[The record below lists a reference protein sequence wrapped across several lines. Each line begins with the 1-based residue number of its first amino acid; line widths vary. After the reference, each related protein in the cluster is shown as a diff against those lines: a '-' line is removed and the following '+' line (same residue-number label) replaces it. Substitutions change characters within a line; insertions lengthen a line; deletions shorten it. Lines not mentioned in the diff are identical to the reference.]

1 LSSFLR
7 YFKRELLPLGAIE
20 ETHMPQYLSSWTD
33 KNSPQCMYTV
43 YLVRLWSIAH
53 LRACCWYID
62 CGKAFCPVEEEDAKK
77 ACDEADSQGAALGA
91 NQGEVQEEE
100 VEVDIDKLPEKEKI
114 KVLNQRKRDADRAK
128 AKTDRE
134 ALRAKEKAERDA
146 KKGGRSGKSKAVV
159 ASTPSPV
166 LPQVSTASQ
175 SQNPRKRDSSCAQ
188 LSLSRLQQITSPALM
203 DSAGGGLHVQEFFFS
218 GSLLSTDAYY
228 VQHQA
233 FPKEWV
239 DMKAFLEL
247 VCNLFL

>member
-1 LSSFLR
+1 MHLIDVYDSSITYFSLSSFLR
-7 YFKRELLPLGAIE
+7 YFKRELLLLGAIE

-77 ACDEADSQGAALGA
+77 ACDQANSQGAALGA
-91 NQGEVQEEE
+91 IQGEEQE
-100 VEVDIDKLPEKEKI
+100 
-114 KVLNQRKRDADRAK
+114 VLNQRKRDADRAK

-146 KKGGRSGKSKAVV
+146 KKGGRVGKSKAVV

-188 LSLSRLQQITSPALM
+188 LSLSRLQQITLPALM
-203 DSAGGGLHVQEFFFS
+203 DSARGGLHVQEFFFS

-239 DMKAFLEL
+239 DMKAFLKL
-247 VCNLFL
+247 VCNLSF

>member
-1 LSSFLR
+1 
-7 YFKRELLPLGAIE
+7 LG
-20 ETHMPQYLSSWTD
+20 P
-33 KNSPQCMYTV
+33 
-43 YLVRLWSIAH
+43 
-53 LRACCWYID
+53 
-62 CGKAFCPVEEEDAKK
+62 
-77 ACDEADSQGAALGA
+77 
-91 NQGEVQEEE
+91 NQGKVQEDE
-100 VEVDIDKLPEKEKI
+100 VEVDINLLPEKEKN

-134 ALRAKEKAERDA
+134 ALRTKDKAERDA
-146 KKGGRSGKSKAVV
+146 KKGGQSRKSKAVV
-159 ASTPSPV
+159 ASTPSLV

-203 DSAGGGLHVQEFFFS
+203 DSAGGALHVQEFFS

-228 VQHQA
+228 VQHEA

-247 VCNLFL
+247 VCNFSY

>member
-1 LSSFLR
+1 
-7 YFKRELLPLGAIE
+7 
-20 ETHMPQYLSSWTD
+20 
-33 KNSPQCMYTV
+33 MYTL
-43 YLVRLWSIAH
+43 YLVCLWSIAH

-62 CGKAFCPVEEEDAKK
+62 CGKAFCPVEDEDAKK
-77 ACDEADSQGAALGA
+77 AYDEADSPGAALGA
-91 NQGEVQEEE
+91 NQGEVQEDE
-100 VEVDIDKLPEKEKI
+100 VEVDINLFPEKEKN
-114 KVLNQRKRDADRAK
+114 KVLNEKKRDADRAK

-146 KKGGRSGKSKAVV
+146 KKSGRSGKSKAVV
-159 ASTPSPV
+159 ASTPSLV

-175 SQNPRKRDSSCAQ
+175 SQNPCKRDSSCAQ

-203 DSAGGGLHVQEFFFS
+203 DSVGGALHVQEFFFS

-239 DMKAFLEL
+239 DMRAFLEL
-247 VCNLFL
+247 VCIFSY